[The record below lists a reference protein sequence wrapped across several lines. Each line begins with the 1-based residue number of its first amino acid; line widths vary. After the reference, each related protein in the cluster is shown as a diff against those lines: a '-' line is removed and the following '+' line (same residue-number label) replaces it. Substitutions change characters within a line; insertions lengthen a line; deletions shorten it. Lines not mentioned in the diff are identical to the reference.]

1 MNAEC
6 AGMWDTLRTRAIP
19 ECLRKGVFTTRRY
32 TSPRYDVYL
41 TLPYNVLDRDK
52 SRQQMMPYSRE
63 YSSSLCDRLRILMP
77 IRTAFWGVLRDQAC
91 SRVPSCV
98 AQCIDDGW
106 QCQWLTSVSE
116 SVHPADMTKYI
127 SFLILITEKIHAT
140 FKSRSET
147 RVPFFEER
155 NISKNVSEARRS
167 RPRPHRLFT
176 LVSVENDWQTDRA
189 DVSSSD
195 QQSPHQQR
203 FSLLLC
209 MRT

>member
-1 MNAEC
+1 
-6 AGMWDTLRTRAIP
+6 MWDTLRTRAIP

-155 NISKNVSEARRS
+155 NISKKRLRSETFKTETTSPVHTCECREWLANRSCRRLVIWSAIPTSTTFLSLVMYENVEL
-167 RPRPHRLFT
+167 PQF
-176 LVSVENDWQTDRA
+176 
-189 DVSSSD
+189 
-195 QQSPHQQR
+195 
-203 FSLLLC
+203 
-209 MRT
+209 